1 MVLHCVVLHC
11 AFLCR
16 VPLDRSV
23 EWVPVTSKQ
32 IAGSRSSAS
41 VQLKTATAFL
51 AIAAGLISY
60 SSLEFMLVEIQTD
73 FSMSPDATIVVAQIA
88 AGASLFAV
96 FLAGVL
102 ADRLGERRVLSWA
115 SAVFCFGAVIVGLSP
130 HKSTLIVGLAF
141 GGVGSIVMAIV
152 GLSVLNKTF
161 PENAQRARAFGLFAV
176 IAPVVSIVV
185 PLLSSVIIPRSS
197 WRFVTIVWVLVGLGT
212 LLLVRRT
219 LPKGTGS
226 SVRSELVTPAL
237 AGIALAGVA
246 LAFSF
251 FSISPKDARHYPH
264 GVISAGV
271 AAFAAIAL
279 IVVMRRVATPT
290 LDIRAM
296 RRRGSF
302 PILGAL
308 FLVNG
313 VNLFFFTYLFLQ
325 FRYHQTLIETA
336 VLLILPQA
344 VAGVAAVWGGRLSA
358 RVGSATVA
366 ALAFFAAAVLS
377 LGALFIGADAS
388 VWAPVIFLT
397 IAAIPIAASVGPLTH
412 AFMELAPEDGVGS
425 ASSLRNA
432 VVNLGIAIAGL
443 ITGTIIFNDL
453 DRDTAQNLAAYQ
465 QQADAFHLAGVFC
478 FVSYLA
484 AALLVLL
491 HARRRGMSVVDV
503 ARH

>member
-1 MVLHCVVLHC
+1 MMIL
-11 AFLCR
+11 AWR
-16 VPLDRSV
+16 VPDRSV
-23 EWVPVTSKQ
+23 QCSSMPSKQ
-32 IAGSRSSAS
+32 LAGTRAFASA
-41 VQLKTATAFL
+41 QMKTATAFL

-60 SSLEFMLVEIQTD
+60 SSLEFMLVEIQAD
-73 FSMSPDATIVVAQIA
+73 FLMSPDATIVVAQIA

-96 FLAGVL
+96 FLAGAL
-102 ADRLGERRVLSWA
+102 ADRLGERRILSWA
-115 SAVFCFGAVIVGLSP
+115 SAAFCFGAVIVGLSP
-130 HKSTLIVGLAF
+130 HEGTLIVGLAV

-152 GLSVLNKTF
+152 GLSVLNTTY
-161 PENAQRARAFGLFAV
+161 PEKAQRARAFGLFAV

-185 PLLSSVIIPRSS
+185 PLLSSAIIPRSS
-197 WRFVTIVWVLVGLGT
+197 WRFVPILWVLVGLGT
-212 LLLVRRT
+212 LLLVGRT

-237 AGIALAGVA
+237 AGIALSGVA

-251 FSISPKDARHYPH
+251 FSISPKQGQHLPH
-264 GVISAGV
+264 GLISAGV
-271 AAFAAIAL
+271 AVVAIVSL
-279 IVVMRRVATPT
+279 IIAMRRVAAPT
-290 LDIRAM
+290 LDIRTV

-344 VAGVAAVWGGRLSA
+344 VAGVAAVVGGRLSA
-358 RVGSATVA
+358 RLGSTSVA
-366 ALAFFAAAVLS
+366 AFAFFSAAVLS
-377 LGALFIGADAS
+377 LGALLVGAEAS
-388 VWAPVIFLT
+388 VWAPVIILT
-397 IAAIPIAASVGPLTH
+397 IAAIPIAGSVGPLTH

-425 ASSLRNA
+425 ASSVRNA
-432 VVNLGIAIAGL
+432 TVNLGIAIAGL

-465 QQADAFHLAGVFC
+465 QQADAFRLAGVFC
-478 FVSYLA
+478 FVSYLGA
-484 AALLVLL
+484 GLLVVLY
-491 HARRRGMSVVDV
+491 ARRRGVSVIH
-503 ARH
+503 AAHH